1 MNPITHFLAG
11 WTIANTAKLSKNERA
26 AVTLA
31 GIAPDI
37 DGIGIIAEKLT
48 ASSRHPLTWWSDY
61 HHVLAHNLFF
71 GLLLAMVCL
80 FIAKKKW
87 PVAALAFLSFHI
99 HLLGDV
105 IGGGGPDGEH
115 WPIPYLWPL
124 TQKIQL
130 AWQGQWALNAWQNI
144 VITALL
150 LIVVFILAWR
160 RGYSPIEMLSSSAD
174 KAFVDTLRNRV
185 AFKG

>member
-11 WTIANTAKLSKNERA
+11 WAIANTAELGRKERA

-31 GIAPDI
+31 GVLPDI

-48 ASSRHPLTWWSDY
+48 SNSNHQLTWWSDY

-71 GLLLAMVCL
+71 GLFVCAACIP
-80 FIAKKKW
+80 FATRKRT
-87 PVAALAFLSFHI
+87 VAALALLSFHT

-105 IGGGGPDGEH
+105 VVVVGPDGEH

-124 TQKIQL
+124 TKKVL
-130 AWQGQWALNAWQNI
+130 L
-144 VITALL
+144 VI
-150 LIVVFILAWR
+150 
-160 RGYSPIEMLSSSAD
+160 
-174 KAFVDTLRNRV
+174 RNR
-185 AFKG
+185 FGR